1 MVIISASLP
10 FSSPALSSFRASSC
24 RPWAP
29 VPSVTK
35 FTCCAS
41 APPPPPL
48 LPRVVGYGAFARV
61 PVERQWRGEHN
72 EVFNVHVC

>member
-29 VPSVTK
+29 LPSVTG
-35 FTCCAS
+35 FTCCVS
-41 APPPPPL
+41 VPPPPL
-48 LPRVVGYGAFARV
+48 PCVVGYGAFARV
-61 PVERQWRGEHN
+61 PVEQRWRGEHN